1 MRTCF
6 VGNTAP
12 SHAPEEE
19 CHGSRLA
26 RITPPPAFFAR
37 KQQVFVRAG
46 QEAVP
51 TVDCFTWGGVVKLCH
66 ADEAVLDADYA
77 VIEGLCLDGL
87 WAWA

>member
-1 MRTCF
+1 MRRKKSATD
-6 VGNTAP
+6 
-12 SHAPEEE
+12 HAWP
-19 CHGSRLA
+19 GS
-26 RITPPPAFFAR
+26 PPPAFFAR